1 MSVMEERHTSV
12 LFFDLPLSS
21 CVTVSEVVQL
31 LLGQIFYPSL
41 GIVDDKYQTLP
52 HVHCCSYWYL
62 TFSYQRYQTLHSTH
76 FAF

>member
-1 MSVMEERHTSV
+1 MSVMEERHASV

-31 LLGQIFYPSL
+31 LLGGIFYPSL

-62 TFSYQRYQTLHSTH
+62 TFSYQRYQTLHSTQ